1 MATIPDSTD
10 NSDSSGKQPTLH
22 SLVVVGASAGGVEA
36 LTTLVST
43 LPVEF
48 PAPIVLAQH
57 LDPHHPSHL
66 GEILARYSH
75 LPVHTVT
82 DQMPL
87 APGTI
92 YVIPADRHVEVTD
105 HELRLRAGDAGTRPK
120 PSINLLF
127 SSAAQ
132 AYGEQLVAVIL
143 TGTGSD
149 GASGAYQVKAAGGV
163 VIIENP
169 ETAAYPAL
177 PASLAPTTVDFVTD
191 LERIGPLLSE
201 LVTGLGLPMET
212 IFAAEGTG
220 AQKAEA
226 QKAEAQKAEA
236 QRIDQE
242 PVEQE
247 LEVGDNALQNV
258 LNLVRKHSSID
269 FSQYKLP
276 TILRRLQRRMFAT
289 STADLLEY
297 TRYLD
302 SHPEEYHRLIGSFLI
317 KVTGFFRDAD
327 LFAVI
332 SERVLPGLIADAR
345 KRGNVL
351 RIWSAGCATGEEA
364 YSLGIL
370 VSEALGEELDDFTV
384 QIFATDVDEDAIEFA
399 RHGIYPAAALSG
411 VSRQRLARYFLKLDG
426 NYQVT
431 KSLRTMIIFGLH
443 DLGLRAPFPHID
455 LVLCRNVL
463 MYFTKELQAR
473 ALQLFAYSLR
483 NDGYLVLG
491 TAETAGPLAPYFAQV
506 SPSLKLY
513 RRQGE
518 HILGPMPTVESLQ
531 DMVAGMPRHRLRLPS
546 ASDSHAHARVHAALT
561 PTSEQPE
568 PTLQAARTTSERLG
582 LLLLGLPI
590 GVVVVD
596 RHYDIQV
603 INSSAM
609 RLLGLYTEAVGEDLI
624 HLARTVPSN
633 SLRSV
638 IDAAFWEGQA
648 PMQPPEVLQQPT
660 VPDEVDELD
669 DSFRGVITVETLL
682 GERRNLQFT
691 CYAYVRPTRVQVAQ
705 HESAG
710 EQEQEAAQGTA
721 AEAPYEAATG
731 VLRRPADVPLVLLL
745 IRDVTD
751 MVQAREQADRVV
763 ADQRSESLA
772 AQMRMQTELE
782 KAAQH
787 LQSENARLK
796 TEIDR
801 QSAINRTLLE
811 GSQKLAEANLE
822 LRSSNEDLQLSR
834 EEAEASSEEVKTL
847 NEELQAT
854 NEELVTV
861 NEELEATVEE
871 LHAANDELQARTR
884 ELQEMGAVLET
895 QHADPDPPE

>member
-1 MATIPDSTD
+1 MAKVPDRTD
-10 NSDSSGKQPTLH
+10 NTDSSGEPPKLH

-43 LPVEF
+43 LPVGF

-57 LDPHHPSHL
+57 LDPHQPSHL

-75 LPVHTVT
+75 LPVQSVT
-82 DQMPL
+82 DQVPL

-105 HELRLRAGDAGTRPK
+105 HELRLRAGDPGTRPK

-191 LERIGPLLSE
+191 LERIGPLLNE
-201 LVTGLGLPMET
+201 IVTGSGLPMRT
-212 IFAAEGTG
+212 IFPSGTAAR
-220 AQKAEA
+220 AEE
-226 QKAEAQKAEA
+226 QRAEA
-236 QRIDQE
+236 QRAEAQRAEEIS
-242 PVEQE
+242 EQT
-247 LEVGDNALQNV
+247 LQR
-258 LNLVRKHSSID
+258 LLDRVRKHSSID

-276 TILRRLQRRMFAT
+276 TILRRLQRRIYAT
-289 STADLLEY
+289 GTSNLPEY
-297 TRYLD
+297 THYLD
-302 SHPEEYHRLIGSFLI
+302 SHPEEYHRLVGSFLI
-317 KVTGFFRDAD
+317 KVTGFFRDAE
-327 LFAVI
+327 LYAAI
-332 SERVLPGLIADAR
+332 SERILPELINEAR

-370 VSEALGEELDDFTV
+370 VSEALGEDLNDFTV

-399 RHGIYPAAALSG
+399 RHGIYPTAALTG
-411 VSRQRLARYFLKLDG
+411 ISRQRLARYFLKLDG
-426 NYQVT
+426 NYQVS
-431 KSLRTMIIFGLH
+431 KPLRAMVIFGLH
-443 DLGLRAPFPHID
+443 DLGLRAPFPHIN

-463 MYFTKELQAR
+463 MYFTKDLQAR

-491 TAETAGPLAPYFAQV
+491 TAETASPLAPYFTQV
-506 SPSLKLY
+506 SPSMKLY

-518 HILGPMPTVESLQ
+518 QILGPIPSVESLQ
-531 DMVAGMPRHRLRLPS
+531 DMVAGIPRHRLRMPS
-546 ASDSHAHARVHAALT
+546 AADIRPPARAPAAPKYT
-561 PTSEQPE
+561 QDQQDMV
-568 PTLQAARTTSERLG
+568 LQKARSTSERLG
-582 LLLLGLPI
+582 LLLLGLSI

-596 RHYDIQV
+596 RHYDIQI
-603 INSSAM
+603 INASAM
-609 RLLGLYTEAVGEDLI
+609 HLLGLYTEAVGEDLI
-624 HLARTVPSN
+624 HLAQEVPS
-633 SLRSV
+633 SSFRAA
-638 IDAAFWEGQA
+638 IDAAFAEGQA
-648 PMQPPEVLQQPT
+648 PILSSEVLQQPT
-660 VPDEVDELD
+660 VSGED
-669 DSFRGVITVETLL
+669 DISLQGVITVEALL
-682 GERRNLQFT
+682 GERRSLQFT
-691 CYAYVRPTRVQVAQ
+691 CYPYVRPSRIWAAQ
-705 HESAG
+705 PEQKSVG
-710 EQEQEAAQGTA
+710 EQEQEQEAARAAA
-721 AEAPYEAATG
+721 AEATYEAAAG
-731 VLRRPADVPLVLLL
+731 VQRRPTDVPLVLIM

-751 MVQAREQADRVV
+751 VVRAREEAVRVV
-763 ADQRSESLA
+763 AEQQA
-772 AQMRMQTELE
+772 ASQATQARVQTELE
-782 KAAQH
+782 KTAQR

-796 TEIDR
+796 AEVDR
-801 QSAINRTLLE
+801 QTGINRVLLE
-811 GSQKLAEANLE
+811 GNQKLAEANLE
-822 LRSSNEDLQLSR
+822 LRATNENLQLSE

-861 NEELEATVEE
+861 NEELEATIEE
-871 LHAANDELQARTR
+871 LHAANDELQARAR
-884 ELQEMGAVLET
+884 ELQELGAALET
-895 QHADPDPPE
+895 QHAAPDPPE